1 MTHTLTLME
10 SSPLTAVSCSRPL
23 RTAVRAAIMIVL
35 ALAPA
40 SHVLAQQAAPAP
52 QLQSDLRP
60 YDEKLLRLSE
70 ILGAVHF
77 LRELCGHNDGMQ
89 WRDRMNEIL
98 DAEGS
103 SAVRRVKFTRAFN
116 AGYRG
121 YSRTYTTCTTTA
133 RTAVTRFITEG
144 TELADGLMRGAP

>member
-1 MTHTLTLME
+1 MNTVN
-10 SSPLTAVSCSRPL
+10 A
-23 RTAVRAAIMIVL
+23 IVL
-35 ALAPA
+35 GALISSSATIPTF
-40 SHVLAQQAAPAP
+40 AQQNP
-52 QLQSDLRP
+52 QFQSVPTPPSTSDQRP
-60 YDEKLLRLSE
+60 YDEKMLRLAE

-77 LRELCGHNDGMQ
+77 LRELCGNNDGMQ
-89 WRDRMNEIL
+89 WRDRMTELL

-103 SAVRRVKFTRAFN
+103 SAARRVKFTRAFN

-144 TELADGLMRGAP
+144 TELSDGLMRGLP

>member
-1 MTHTLTLME
+1 ML
-10 SSPLTAVSCSRPL
+10 S
-23 RTAVRAAIMIVL
+23 
-35 ALAPA
+35 ALGA
-40 SHVLAQQAAPAP
+40 STPIAAQQNTQAQSPAAAAAT
-52 QLQSDLRP
+52 SDQRP
-60 YDEKLLRLSE
+60 YDEKMLRLSE

-77 LRELCGHNDGMQ
+77 LRELCGNNDGMQ
-89 WRDRMNEIL
+89 WRDRMNDLL

-103 SAVRRVKFTRAFN
+103 SAARRVKFTRAFN

-144 TELADGLMRGAP
+144 TELSDGLMRGSP